1 MNIRNIQCSTMRF
14 KHILLAAMFLVVFAN
29 AAYAA
34 QEPKVDS
41 GDTAWVLASAALVMI
56 MTPAL
61 GLFYGGMVRKKNA
74 LSTIMFSFAI
84 LALISVQWVLFGYS
98 LAFGPDV
105 HGVIGSLEW
114 LGLNGVGQMPNADY
128 AATIPALAY
137 MIFQAMFAI
146 ITVALISG
154 AFVERIKFKA
164 FMLFSLLWL
173 TLVYDPIAHW
183 VWGAGGWLHKLGVL
197 DFAGGTV
204 VHISSGVSAL
214 AIAFVIGSRKD
225 YGKQAME
232 PHNIPMV
239 ILGAALLWFG
249 WFGFNGGSA
258 VASNGLATSAFVVT
272 NIAAAAAALM
282 WILLSWYHK
291 RPSVLGAATGGVV
304 GLVAI
309 TPASGFVIP
318 MAAIVIGVIAA
329 AISYYAML
337 FRSKQNVDDSLDVWA
352 CHALGGTW
360 GAIATGI
367 FATVAVN
374 SAGANGWFYG
384 NTGQVTIQLTAVA
397 ATWIYAFVMTFVLA
411 KIIDATIGLRV
422 TDKEESVG
430 LDISQHAE
438 KAYSWGVQDKKIEAT
453 IRPEKLDDVR
463 KALEEKGFVEMTMAE
478 VKGRGVDPRLKLDI
492 IVEDKDL
499 ETAVTTIT
507 KSAGTGQNGDCRIFV
522 SPGKRG
528 KEAI

>member
-1 MNIRNIQCSTMRF
+1 MNISLKKSIWFVIMV
-14 KHILLAAMFLVVFAN
+14 ILLLSAPALAADA
-29 AAYAA
+29 
-34 QEPKVDS
+34 PKVDS
-41 GDTAWVLASAALVMI
+41 GDTAWVLASSALVML

-84 LALISVQWVLFGYS
+84 LALISVQWVLFGYT
-98 LAFGPDV
+98 LAFGPDI
-105 HGVIGSLEW
+105 HGLIGSLSW
-114 LGLNGVGQMPNADY
+114 LGLNGVGQDPSAY
-128 AATIPALAY
+128 APTIPALGY

-154 AFVERIKFKA
+154 AFVDRIKFSA
-164 FMLFSLLWL
+164 FMVFSLLWA

-183 VWGAGGWLHKLGVL
+183 VWGAGGWLNNLHAL

-214 AIAFVIGSRKD
+214 AIAFVIGARKG
-225 YGKQAME
+225 YGKHPME

-258 VASNGLATSAFVVT
+258 LSSNGLATSAFVVT
-272 NIAAAAAALM
+272 NTAAAAAALM
-282 WILLSWYHK
+282 WIALSWYHK

-309 TPASGFVIP
+309 TPASGFVTP
-318 MAAIVIGVIAA
+318 VAAIVIGIVAA

-337 FRSKQNVDDSLDVWA
+337 FRSRQAVDDSLDVWA
-352 CHALGGTW
+352 CHGLGGTW
-360 GAIATGI
+360 GAIATGV

-374 SAGANGWFYG
+374 SAGSNGLVYG
-384 NTGQVTIQLTAVA
+384 NPHQVIIQLTAVGA
-397 ATWIYAFVMTFVLA
+397 VWIYAFVMTVILA
-411 KIIDATIGLRV
+411 KIVDAIIGLRV
-422 TDKEESVG
+422 TDEEESVG

-438 KAYSWGVQDKKIEAT
+438 KAYS
-453 IRPEKLDDVR
+453 
-463 KALEEKGFVEMTMAE
+463 
-478 VKGRGVDPRLKLDI
+478 
-492 IVEDKDL
+492 
-499 ETAVTTIT
+499 
-507 KSAGTGQNGDCRIFV
+507 
-522 SPGKRG
+522 
-528 KEAI
+528 

>member
-1 MNIRNIQCSTMRF
+1 MNLKKSICWSVVMSF
-14 KHILLAAMFLVVFAN
+14 LLLSMPALAADA
-29 AAYAA
+29 
-34 QEPKVDS
+34 PKVDS
-41 GDTAWVLASAALVMI
+41 GDTAWVLVSSALVMM

-74 LSTIMFSFAI
+74 LSTIMFSFVI

-105 HGVIGSLEW
+105 HGVIGNLNW
-114 LGLNGVGQMPNADY
+114 IGLNGVGQEPNPEY

-154 AFVERIKFKA
+154 AFVERIKFSA
-164 FMLFSLLWL
+164 FMLFSLLWA

-183 VWGAGGWLHKLGVL
+183 VWGTGGWLRSLGAL

-214 AIAFVIGSRKD
+214 AIAFVIGSRKGF
-225 YGKQAME
+225 GKQPME

-239 ILGAALLWFG
+239 VLGAALLWFG

-272 NIAAAAAALM
+272 NTAAAAAALM
-282 WILLSWYHK
+282 WTLLSWYHK

-309 TPASGFVIP
+309 TPASGFVTP
-318 MAAIVIGVIAA
+318 VAAIVIGAVAA
-329 AISYYAML
+329 IISYYAML
-337 FRSKQNVDDSLDVWA
+337 FRSRQNVDDSLDVWA
-352 CHALGGTW
+352 CHGLGGTW

-374 SAGANGWFYG
+374 SAGQNGLLYG
-384 NTGQVTIQLTAVA
+384 NPHQAVTQIIAVSV
-397 ATWIYAFVMTFVLA
+397 TWIYAFVMTVILA
-411 KIIDATIGLRV
+411 KVIDATIGLRV
-422 TDKEESVG
+422 RDEEESVG

-438 KAYSWGVQDKKIEAT
+438 KAYS
-453 IRPEKLDDVR
+453 
-463 KALEEKGFVEMTMAE
+463 
-478 VKGRGVDPRLKLDI
+478 
-492 IVEDKDL
+492 
-499 ETAVTTIT
+499 
-507 KSAGTGQNGDCRIFV
+507 
-522 SPGKRG
+522 
-528 KEAI
+528 

>member
-1 MNIRNIQCSTMRF
+1 MNLKKSIYWSVIMSF
-14 KHILLAAMFLVVFAN
+14 LLLAVPAL
-29 AAYAA
+29 AADA
-34 QEPKVDS
+34 PKVDS
-41 GDTAWVLASAALVMI
+41 GDTAWVLASSALVMV

-84 LALISVQWVLFGYS
+84 LALISIQWVLYGYS
-98 LAFGPDV
+98 LAFGPDIG
-105 HGVIGSLEW
+105 HVIGNLSW
-114 LGLNGVGQMPNADY
+114 LGLNGVGQDPNADY

-164 FMLFSLLWL
+164 FMVFSLLWA

-183 VWGAGGWLHKLGVL
+183 VWGVGGFLRNMGAL

-214 AIAFVIGSRKD
+214 AIAFVIGKRKGF
-225 YGKQAME
+225 GKQAME

-239 ILGAALLWFG
+239 VLGAALLWFG

-272 NIAAAAAALM
+272 NTAAAAAALM
-282 WILLSWYHK
+282 WTLLSWYHK

-309 TPASGFVIP
+309 TPASGFVTP
-318 MAAIVIGVIAA
+318 MAAIVIGAVGA

-352 CHALGGTW
+352 CHGLGGTW

-374 SAGANGWFYG
+374 SAGANGLLYG
-384 NTGQVTIQLTAVA
+384 NPGQLTTQLIAVA
-397 ATWIYAFVMTFVLA
+397 VTWAYAFVMTVVIA
-411 KIIDATIGLRV
+411 KVVDATIGLRV
-422 TDKEESVG
+422 GDDEESVG

-438 KAYSWGVQDKKIEAT
+438 KAYA
-453 IRPEKLDDVR
+453 
-463 KALEEKGFVEMTMAE
+463 
-478 VKGRGVDPRLKLDI
+478 
-492 IVEDKDL
+492 
-499 ETAVTTIT
+499 
-507 KSAGTGQNGDCRIFV
+507 
-522 SPGKRG
+522 
-528 KEAI
+528 

>member
-1 MNIRNIQCSTMRF
+1 MKLKKSIYWSAMMVLLLF
-14 KHILLAAMFLVVFAN
+14 SVPALAADAT
-29 AAYAA
+29 
-34 QEPKVDS
+34 KVDT
-41 GDTAWVLASAALVMI
+41 GDTAWILISSALVMI

-84 LALISVQWVLFGYS
+84 LALISVQWVLYGYS
-98 LAFGPDV
+98 LAFGQDV
-105 HGVIGSLEW
+105 GHVIGNLNW
-114 LGLNGVGQMPNADY
+114 LGLNGVGQEPNADY

-164 FMLFSLLWL
+164 FMVFSLLWA

-183 VWGAGGWLHKLGVL
+183 VWGTGGWLRNMGAL

-214 AIAFVIGSRKD
+214 AIAFVIGTRKGF
-225 YGKQAME
+225 GKQAME

-239 ILGAALLWFG
+239 VLGAALLWFG

-258 VASNGLATSAFVVT
+258 VASNGLAASAFVVT
-272 NIAAAAAALM
+272 NTAAAAAALM
-282 WILLSWYHK
+282 WTLLSWYHK

-309 TPASGFVIP
+309 TPASGYVTP
-318 MAAIVIGVIAA
+318 LAAIVIGAVGAT
-329 AISYYAML
+329 ISYYAML

-352 CHALGGTW
+352 CHGLGGTW

-374 SAGANGWFYG
+374 SAGANGLLYG
-384 NTGQVTIQLTAVA
+384 NPGQLVTQLIAVGV
-397 ATWIYAFVMTFVLA
+397 TWVYAFVVTFILA

-422 TDKEESVG
+422 HDEEEAVG

-438 KAYSWGVQDKKIEAT
+438 KAYA
-453 IRPEKLDDVR
+453 
-463 KALEEKGFVEMTMAE
+463 
-478 VKGRGVDPRLKLDI
+478 
-492 IVEDKDL
+492 
-499 ETAVTTIT
+499 
-507 KSAGTGQNGDCRIFV
+507 
-522 SPGKRG
+522 
-528 KEAI
+528 

>member
-1 MNIRNIQCSTMRF
+1 MRL
-14 KHILLAAMFLVVFAN
+14 KNPIYWSIIALLLLSAPALAADT
-29 AAYAA
+29 
-34 QEPKVDS
+34 PKVDS
-41 GDTAWVLASAALVMI
+41 GDTAWVLVSSALVML

-105 HGVIGSLEW
+105 HGVIGNLNW
-114 LGLNGVGQMPNADY
+114 LGLNGVGQEPNADY
-128 AATIPALAY
+128 AATIPAQAY

-154 AFVERIKFKA
+154 AFVERIKFSA
-164 FMLFSLLWL
+164 FMLFSLLWA

-183 VWGAGGWLHKLGVL
+183 VWGVGGWLRNLGAL

-214 AIAFVIGSRKD
+214 AIAFVIGSRKGF
-225 YGKQAME
+225 GKQPME

-239 ILGAALLWFG
+239 VLGAAILWFG

-272 NIAAAAAALM
+272 NTAAGAAALVWTM
-282 WILLSWYHK
+282 LSWYHK

-309 TPASGFVIP
+309 TPASGFVTP
-318 MAAIVIGVIAA
+318 LAAIIIGAVAA
-329 AISYYAML
+329 VISYYAML
-337 FRSKQNVDDSLDVWA
+337 FRGKQTVDDSLDVWA
-352 CHALGGTW
+352 CHGLGGTW
-360 GAIATGI
+360 GAIATGL

-374 SAGANGWFYG
+374 SAGANGLLYG
-384 NTGQVTIQLTAVA
+384 NPGQFVTQLIAVGVV
-397 ATWIYAFVMTFVLA
+397 WVYAFVMTVILA
-411 KIIDATIGLRV
+411 KVIDKTIGLRV
-422 TDKEESVG
+422 ADEEESVG

-438 KAYSWGVQDKKIEAT
+438 KAYS
-453 IRPEKLDDVR
+453 
-463 KALEEKGFVEMTMAE
+463 
-478 VKGRGVDPRLKLDI
+478 
-492 IVEDKDL
+492 
-499 ETAVTTIT
+499 
-507 KSAGTGQNGDCRIFV
+507 
-522 SPGKRG
+522 
-528 KEAI
+528 

>member
-1 MNIRNIQCSTMRF
+1 MKKSLKKSIYWSVIMVLLLLSAPA
-14 KHILLAAMFLVVFAN
+14 LAADA
-29 AAYAA
+29 
-34 QEPKVDS
+34 PKIDS
-41 GDTAWVLASAALVMI
+41 GDTAWVLASSALVMI

-74 LSTIMFSFAI
+74 LSTIMFSFVI
-84 LALISVQWVLFGYS
+84 IALIGVQWVLYGYS
-98 LAFGPDV
+98 LAFGPDIG
-105 HGVIGSLEW
+105 HVIGNLDW
-114 LGLNGVGQMPNADY
+114 LGLTGVGQAPNTDY

-164 FMLFSLLWL
+164 FMVFSLLWA

-183 VWGAGGWLHKLGVL
+183 VWGVGGFLRNMGAL

-214 AIAFVIGSRKD
+214 AIAFVIGKRKGF
-225 YGKQAME
+225 GKQAME

-258 VASNGLATSAFVVT
+258 LAANGLATSAFVVT
-272 NIAAAAAALM
+272 NTAAAAAALM
-282 WILLSWYHK
+282 WTLLSWYHK

-309 TPASGFVIP
+309 TPASGFVTP
-318 MAAIVIGVIAA
+318 LAAIVIGAVGAV
-329 AISYYAML
+329 ISYYAML

-352 CHALGGTW
+352 CHGLGGTW

-367 FATVAVN
+367 FATAAVN
-374 SAGANGWFYG
+374 SAGANGLLYG
-384 NTGQVTIQLTAVA
+384 NPGQLTTQIIAVA
-397 ATWIYAFVMTFVLA
+397 VTWVYAFVMTVVLA
-411 KIIDATIGLRV
+411 KIVDATIGLRV
-422 TDKEESVG
+422 ADEEESVG

-438 KAYSWGVQDKKIEAT
+438 KAYS
-453 IRPEKLDDVR
+453 
-463 KALEEKGFVEMTMAE
+463 
-478 VKGRGVDPRLKLDI
+478 
-492 IVEDKDL
+492 
-499 ETAVTTIT
+499 
-507 KSAGTGQNGDCRIFV
+507 
-522 SPGKRG
+522 
-528 KEAI
+528 

>member
-1 MNIRNIQCSTMRF
+1 MKMSIKKSIYWSVIMVLLLFTVPA
-14 KHILLAAMFLVVFAN
+14 LAADA
-29 AAYAA
+29 
-34 QEPKVDS
+34 PKVDT
-41 GDTAWVLASAALVMI
+41 GDTAWVLASSALVMI

-84 LALISVQWVLFGYS
+84 LALISVQWVLYGYS
-98 LAFGPDV
+98 LAFGPDAG
-105 HGVIGSLEW
+105 HVIGNLNW
-114 LGLNGVGQMPNADY
+114 LGLNGVGQEPNPDY

-164 FMLFSLLWL
+164 FMVFSLLWA

-183 VWGAGGWLHKLGVL
+183 IWGVGGFLRNMGAL

-214 AIAFVIGSRKD
+214 AIAFVIGKRQGF
-225 YGKQAME
+225 GKQAME

-239 ILGAALLWFG
+239 VLGAALLWFG

-272 NIAAAAAALM
+272 NTAAAAAALT
-282 WILLSWYHK
+282 WTLLSWYHK

-309 TPASGFVIP
+309 TPASGFVTP
-318 MAAIVIGVIAA
+318 MAAIVIGAVGAV
-329 AISYYAML
+329 ISYYAML
-337 FRSKQNVDDSLDVWA
+337 FRSKQPIDDSLDVWA
-352 CHALGGTW
+352 CHGLGGTW

-374 SAGANGWFYG
+374 SAGANGLLYG
-384 NTGQVTIQLTAVA
+384 NPGQLTTQIIAVA
-397 ATWIYAFVMTFVLA
+397 VTWVYAFVMTVILA
-411 KIIDATIGLRV
+411 KVVDAAIGLRV
-422 TDKEESVG
+422 EDEEESVG

-438 KAYSWGVQDKKIEAT
+438 KAYS
-453 IRPEKLDDVR
+453 
-463 KALEEKGFVEMTMAE
+463 
-478 VKGRGVDPRLKLDI
+478 
-492 IVEDKDL
+492 
-499 ETAVTTIT
+499 
-507 KSAGTGQNGDCRIFV
+507 
-522 SPGKRG
+522 
-528 KEAI
+528 

>member
-1 MNIRNIQCSTMRF
+1 MKMNLKKSIYWSVIMVLLLFTVPA
-14 KHILLAAMFLVVFAN
+14 LAADA
-29 AAYAA
+29 
-34 QEPKVDS
+34 PKVDS
-41 GDTAWVLASAALVMI
+41 GDTAWVLVSSALVMI

-74 LSTIMFSFAI
+74 LSTIMFSFVI
-84 LALISVQWVLFGYS
+84 LALISVQWVLYGYS
-98 LAFGPDV
+98 LAFGPDIG
-105 HGVIGSLEW
+105 HVIGNLDW
-114 LGLNGVGQMPNADY
+114 LGLTGVGQAPNTDY
-128 AATIPALAY
+128 ATTIPALAY
-137 MIFQAMFAI
+137 MIFQAMFAV

-164 FMLFSLLWL
+164 FMVFSLLWA

-183 VWGAGGWLHKLGVL
+183 VWGVGGFLRNMGAL

-214 AIAFVIGSRKD
+214 AIAFVIGKRKGF
-225 YGKQAME
+225 GKQAME

-258 VASNGLATSAFVVT
+258 LASNGLAVSAFVVT
-272 NIAAAAAALM
+272 NTAAAAAALM
-282 WILLSWYHK
+282 WVLLSWYHK

-309 TPASGFVIP
+309 TPASGYVTP
-318 MAAIVIGVIAA
+318 LAALVIGAVGAI
-329 AISYYAML
+329 ISYYAML

-352 CHALGGTW
+352 CHGLGGTW

-374 SAGANGWFYG
+374 SAGANGLLYG
-384 NTGQVTIQLTAVA
+384 NPGQLTTQIIAVA
-397 ATWIYAFVMTFVLA
+397 VTWVYAFVMTVVLA
-411 KIIDATIGLRV
+411 KIVDATIGLRV
-422 TDKEESVG
+422 ADEEEAVG

-438 KAYSWGVQDKKIEAT
+438 KAYS
-453 IRPEKLDDVR
+453 
-463 KALEEKGFVEMTMAE
+463 
-478 VKGRGVDPRLKLDI
+478 
-492 IVEDKDL
+492 
-499 ETAVTTIT
+499 
-507 KSAGTGQNGDCRIFV
+507 
-522 SPGKRG
+522 
-528 KEAI
+528 

>member
-1 MNIRNIQCSTMRF
+1 MKLKKNSIFRTIMLVLLLLP
-14 KHILLAAMFLVVFAN
+14 IPALAADA
-29 AAYAA
+29 
-34 QEPKVDS
+34 PKVDT
-41 GDTAWVLASAALVMI
+41 GDTAWILVSSALVMI

-84 LALISVQWVLFGYS
+84 LALISVQWVLYGYS

-105 HGVIGSLEW
+105 GHIIGNLDW
-114 LGLNGVGQMPNADY
+114 LGLNGVGQQPNADY

-164 FMLFSLLWL
+164 FMVFSLLWA

-183 VWGAGGWLHKLGVL
+183 VWGAGGWLRNMGAL

-214 AIAFVIGSRKD
+214 AIAFVIGTRRGF
-225 YGKQAME
+225 GKQPME

-239 ILGAALLWFG
+239 VLGAALLWFG

-258 VASNGLATSAFVVT
+258 VASNGLAASAFVVT
-272 NIAAAAAALM
+272 NTAAAAAALM
-282 WILLSWYHK
+282 WTLLSWYHK
-291 RPSVLGAATGGVV
+291 RPSVIGAATGGVV

-309 TPASGFVIP
+309 TPASGYVTP
-318 MAAIVIGVIAA
+318 LAAIVIGAVGAT
-329 AISYYAML
+329 ISYYAML

-352 CHALGGTW
+352 CHGLGGTW

-374 SAGANGWFYG
+374 SAGANGLLYG
-384 NTGQVTIQLTAVA
+384 NPGQLVTQVIAVGV
-397 ATWIYAFVMTFVLA
+397 TWVYAFVMTFILA
-411 KIIDATIGLRV
+411 KIIDTTIGLRV
-422 TDKEESVG
+422 LDEEEAVG

-438 KAYSWGVQDKKIEAT
+438 KAYA
-453 IRPEKLDDVR
+453 
-463 KALEEKGFVEMTMAE
+463 
-478 VKGRGVDPRLKLDI
+478 
-492 IVEDKDL
+492 
-499 ETAVTTIT
+499 
-507 KSAGTGQNGDCRIFV
+507 
-522 SPGKRG
+522 
-528 KEAI
+528 

>member
-1 MNIRNIQCSTMRF
+1 MNLKKSIWFIITVF
-14 KHILLAAMFLVVFAN
+14 LLLTGPALAAEA
-29 AAYAA
+29 
-34 QEPKVDS
+34 PKVDS
-41 GDTAWVLASAALVMI
+41 GDTAWVLASSALVMV

-84 LALISVQWVLFGYS
+84 LALISVQWILFGYS
-98 LAFGPDV
+98 LAVGPDI
-105 HGVIGSLEW
+105 HGLIGSLNW
-114 LGLNGVGQMPNADY
+114 VGLNGVGQDPSSY
-128 AATIPALAY
+128 APTIPALAY

-154 AFVERIKFKA
+154 AFVDRIKFSA
-164 FMLFSLLWL
+164 FMVFSLLWA

-183 VWGAGGWLHKLGVL
+183 VWGQGGWLNNLHAL

-214 AIAFVIGSRKD
+214 AIAFVIGARKG
-225 YGKQAME
+225 YGKHPME

-258 VASNGLATSAFVVT
+258 LSSNGLATSAFVVT
-272 NIAAAAAALM
+272 NTAAAAAALM
-282 WILLSWYHK
+282 WIALSWYHK

-309 TPASGFVIP
+309 TPASGFVTP
-318 MAAIVIGVIAA
+318 VAAIVIGMVAA

-337 FRSKQNVDDSLDVWA
+337 FRSRQSVDDSLDVWA
-352 CHALGGTW
+352 CHGLGGTW
-360 GAIATGI
+360 GAIAKGI

-374 SAGANGWFYG
+374 SAGANGLLYG
-384 NTGQVTIQLTAVA
+384 NPQQVMIQLTAVA
-397 ATWIYAFVMTFVLA
+397 AVWIYAFVMTVILA
-411 KIIDATIGLRV
+411 KIIDMTIGLRV
-422 TDKEESVG
+422 SDEEESVG

-438 KAYSWGVQDKKIEAT
+438 KAYS
-453 IRPEKLDDVR
+453 
-463 KALEEKGFVEMTMAE
+463 
-478 VKGRGVDPRLKLDI
+478 
-492 IVEDKDL
+492 
-499 ETAVTTIT
+499 
-507 KSAGTGQNGDCRIFV
+507 
-522 SPGKRG
+522 
-528 KEAI
+528 